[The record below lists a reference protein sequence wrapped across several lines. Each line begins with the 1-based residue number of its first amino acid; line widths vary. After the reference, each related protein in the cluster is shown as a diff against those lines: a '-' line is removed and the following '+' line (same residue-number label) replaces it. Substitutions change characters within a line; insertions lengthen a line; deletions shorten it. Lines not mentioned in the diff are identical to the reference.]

1 MAGRLVGNWFITNS
15 ASLSFVFDTWDP
27 NRLLISMGS
36 GQLLGVF
43 GIGAG
48 EPNPREVSVATGPVV
63 YTLYGTTNGPRGPN
77 PGTVAGRMRV
87 QMTSDTQIRWEVF
100 GDNATPGAPTAFTS
114 AVRTY
119 TR

>member
-1 MAGRLVGNWFITNS
+1 MRLVG
-15 ASLSFVFDTWDP
+15 
-27 NRLLISMGS
+27 R
-36 GQLLGVF
+36 F
-43 GIGAG
+43 GEEG
-48 EPNPREVSVATGPVV
+48 
-63 YTLYGTTNGPRGPN
+63 
-77 PGTVAGRMRV
+77 AGRMRV